1 MKKILIGAVI
11 LILISLQANA
21 QRSQEMLYLKN
32 GVKLHGTLL
41 LKSETE
47 YRFETS
53 DKVIWTFSPDE
64 VEKYVPAKVPAP
76 DTTQSLIMR
85 KVILDTLS
93 IDELKLFEDKANG
106 MKNAG
111 RILTLGGISLW
122 TMASMVAGITGNQSP
137 SAYSDDSNRDYYVL
151 STLKGFGFISAL
163 AGAPLWVVGSSRM
176 DKVELLT
183 LDFDELNLYKDK
195 AVMRRNI
202 GIGMTLGGIVL
213 SGAGILIVSYTEG
226 EDESMIAKYS
236 LLAGIT
242 STLFGIPLSVS
253 GFSRKAN
260 ADLSLQKFNI
270 SPDGS
275 MALGLG
281 MTITF

>member
-1 MKKILIGAVI
+1 MKMFLIGAVI
-11 LILISLQANA
+11 MILISLQANA

-32 GVKLHGTLL
+32 GNNLHGKLL

-47 YRFETS
+47 YRFQTT

-64 VEKYVPAKVPAP
+64 VEKYVPAKVPATN
-76 DTTQSLIMR
+76 TTQSLIMR
-85 KVILDTLS
+85 NVILDTLS

-106 MKNAG
+106 MRNAG

-122 TMASMVAGITGNQSP
+122 TIASMVAGITDNQTISVYP
-137 SAYSDDSNRDYYVL
+137 DESNWYYVL
-151 STLKGFGFISAL
+151 TTLKGFGFISAL
-163 AGAPLWVVGSSRM
+163 AGTPLWAIGSNRM

-195 AVMRRNI
+195 AVMRRNV
-202 GIGMTLGGIVL
+202 GIGMTLGGIAL
-213 SGAGILIVSYTEG
+213 SGAGVLIAYSADDEG
-226 EDESMIAKYS
+226 ASLIAQYS

-253 GFSRKAN
+253 GFTRKAN
-260 ADLSLQKFNI
+260 AELSLQKYNI
-270 SPDGS
+270 APEGS

-281 MTITF
+281 ITIRF

>member
-1 MKKILIGAVI
+1 MKKLLIGAAI
-11 LILISLQANA
+11 LILVSLQANS

-32 GVKLHGTLL
+32 GNKLHGTLL

-47 YRFETS
+47 YRFQTS
-53 DKVIWTFSPDE
+53 DKVIWTFSPEE
-64 VEKYVPAKVPAP
+64 VEKYVPVKVPAP

-85 KVILDTLS
+85 KVMLDTLS
-93 IDELKLFEDKANG
+93 IDELKLFEDKAKG
-106 MKNAG
+106 MRDAG

-122 TMASMVAGITGNQSP
+122 TIASMVAGITNNQTP
-137 SAYSDDSNRDYYVL
+137 SDYPDESNRDYYVL

-163 AGAPLWVVGSSRM
+163 AGTPLWAVGSSRM

-213 SGAGILIVSYTEG
+213 SGAGILIVSSTEG
-226 EDESMIAKYS
+226 DSMIAKYS

-260 ADLSLQKFNI
+260 AELSLQKYNI
-270 SPDGS
+270 APEGS

>member
-1 MKKILIGAVI
+1 MKKLLIGAVI

-32 GVKLHGTLL
+32 GNNLHGKLL

-47 YRFETS
+47 YRFQTT

-64 VEKYVPAKVPAP
+64 VEKYVPAKVPATN
-76 DTTQSLIMR
+76 TTQSLIMR
-85 KVILDTLS
+85 NVILDTLS

-106 MKNAG
+106 MRNAG

-122 TMASMVAGITGNQSP
+122 AIASMVAGITDNQTISVYP
-137 SAYSDDSNRDYYVL
+137 DESNWYYVL
-151 STLKGFGFISAL
+151 TTLKGFGFISAL
-163 AGAPLWVVGSSRM
+163 AGTPLWAIGSNRM

-195 AVMRRNI
+195 AVMRRNV
-202 GIGMTLGGIVL
+202 GIGMTLGGIAL
-213 SGAGILIVSYTEG
+213 SGAGVLIAYSADDEG
-226 EDESMIAKYS
+226 ASLIAQYS

-253 GFSRKAN
+253 GFTRKAN
-260 ADLSLQKFNI
+260 AELSLQKYNI
-270 SPDGS
+270 APEGS

-281 MTITF
+281 ITIRF

>member
-1 MKKILIGAVI
+1 
-11 LILISLQANA
+11 
-21 QRSQEMLYLKN
+21 MLYLKN
-32 GVKLHGTLL
+32 GVILQGTLL
-41 LKSETE
+41 RKSETE
-47 YRFETS
+47 YRFQTPDE
-53 DKVIWTFSPDE
+53 VIWTFSPDE

-85 KVILDTLS
+85 KVMLDTLS
-93 IDELKLFEDKANG
+93 IDELKLFEDKAKG
-106 MKNAG
+106 MRNAG

-122 TMASMVAGITGNQSP
+122 TIASMVAGITNNQSP

-163 AGAPLWVVGSSRM
+163 AGAPLWAVGSSRM

-213 SGAGILIVSYTEG
+213 SGAGILTVYYTEG
-226 EDESMIAKYS
+226 EDDSEIAKYS

-253 GFSRKAN
+253 GFTRKAN
-260 ADLSLQKFNI
+260 AELSLQKYNI
-270 SPDGS
+270 APEGS
-275 MALGLG
+275 MAPGLGL
-281 MTITF
+281 TITF

>member
-1 MKKILIGAVI
+1 MKKLLIGAAI
-11 LILISLQANA
+11 LILVSLQANA

-32 GVKLHGTLL
+32 GIKLHGTLL

-47 YRFETS
+47 YRFQTS
-53 DKVIWTFSPDE
+53 DKVIWTFSPEE
-64 VEKYVPAKVPAP
+64 VEKYVPVKVPAP

-85 KVILDTLS
+85 KVMLDTLS
-93 IDELKLFEDKANG
+93 IDELKLFEDKAKG
-106 MKNAG
+106 MRDAG

-122 TMASMVAGITGNQSP
+122 TIASMVAGITNNQTP
-137 SAYSDDSNRDYYVL
+137 SDYPDESNRDYYVL

-163 AGAPLWVVGSSRM
+163 AGTPLWAVGSSRM

-213 SGAGILIVSYTEG
+213 SGAGILIVSSTEG
-226 EDESMIAKYS
+226 DSMIAKYS

-260 ADLSLQKFNI
+260 AELSLQKYNI
-270 SPDGS
+270 APEGS

>member
-1 MKKILIGAVI
+1 MRKFLIGAVI

-21 QRSQEMLYLKN
+21 QQSQEMLYLKN

-47 YRFETS
+47 YRFQTS
-53 DKVIWTFSPDE
+53 DKVIWTFSPEE
-64 VEKYVPAKVPAP
+64 VEKYVPVKIPEP

-85 KVILDTLS
+85 KVMLDTLS

-106 MKNAG
+106 MRSAG
-111 RILTLGGISLW
+111 RILTLGGLSLW
-122 TMASMVAGITGNQSP
+122 TIASMVAGITNNQTP
-137 SAYSDDSNRDYYVL
+137 YDYPDESNRDYYVL
-151 STLKGFGFISAL
+151 STLKGFGLISAL
-163 AGAPLWVVGSSRM
+163 AGTPLWAIGSSRM

-195 AVMRRNI
+195 AVMRKNI
-202 GIGMTLGGIVL
+202 GIGMTLGGLVL
-213 SGAGILIVSYTEG
+213 AGAGIVTVYITEG
-226 EDESMIAKYS
+226 EGDLTIAEYS

-253 GFSRKAN
+253 GFTRKAN
-260 ADLSLQKFNI
+260 AELSLQKFNI
-270 SPDGS
+270 EPEGS

-281 MTITF
+281 MTMTF

>member
-1 MKKILIGAVI
+1 MKKLLIGAVI

-32 GVKLHGTLL
+32 GNNLHGKLL

-47 YRFETS
+47 YRFQTT

-64 VEKYVPAKVPAP
+64 VEKYVPAKVPATN
-76 DTTQSLIMR
+76 TTQSLIMR
-85 KVILDTLS
+85 NVILDTLS

-106 MKNAG
+106 MRNAG

-122 TMASMVAGITGNQSP
+122 TIASMVAGITDNQTISVYP
-137 SAYSDDSNRDYYVL
+137 DESNWYYVL
-151 STLKGFGFISAL
+151 TTLKGFGFISAL
-163 AGAPLWVVGSSRM
+163 AGTPLWAIGSNRM

-195 AVMRRNI
+195 AVMRRNV
-202 GIGMTLGGIVL
+202 GIGMTLGGIAL
-213 SGAGILIVSYTEG
+213 SGAGVLIAYSADDEG
-226 EDESMIAKYS
+226 ASLIAQYS

-253 GFSRKAN
+253 GFTRKAN
-260 ADLSLQKFNI
+260 AELSLQKYNI
-270 SPDGS
+270 APEGS

-281 MTITF
+281 ITIRF

>member
-1 MKKILIGAVI
+1 MKKFLIGAVI

-32 GVKLHGTLL
+32 GVKLQGTLL

-47 YRFETS
+47 YRFQTS

-64 VEKYVPAKVPAP
+64 VEKYVPVKVPAP

-106 MKNAG
+106 MRNAG

-122 TMASMVAGITGNQSP
+122 TIASMVAGTTNNQTI
-137 SAYSDDSNRDYYVL
+137 SAYPDESNWDYYVL
-151 STLKGFGFISAL
+151 STLKGLGFISAL
-163 AGAPLWVVGSSRM
+163 AGTPLWAVGSSRM

-195 AVMRRNI
+195 AVMRRNV
-202 GIGMTLGGIVL
+202 GIGMTLGGIAL
-213 SGAGILIVSYTEG
+213 SGAGVLIAYSADDEG
-226 EDESMIAKYS
+226 ASLIAQYS

-253 GFSRKAN
+253 GFTRKAN
-260 ADLSLQKFNI
+260 AELSLQKFNI
-270 SPDGS
+270 APEDS

-281 MTITF
+281 ITITF

>member
-1 MKKILIGAVI
+1 MKMFLIGAVI

-32 GVKLHGTLL
+32 GNNLHGKLL

-47 YRFETS
+47 YRFQTT

-64 VEKYVPAKVPAP
+64 VEKYVPAKVPATN
-76 DTTQSLIMR
+76 TTQSLIMR
-85 KVILDTLS
+85 NVILDTLS

-106 MKNAG
+106 MRNAG

-122 TMASMVAGITGNQSP
+122 TIASMVAGITDNQTISVYP
-137 SAYSDDSNRDYYVL
+137 DESNWYYVL
-151 STLKGFGFISAL
+151 TTLKGFGFISAL
-163 AGAPLWVVGSSRM
+163 AGTPLWAIGSNRM

-195 AVMRRNI
+195 AVMRRNV
-202 GIGMTLGGIVL
+202 GIGMTLGGIAL
-213 SGAGILIVSYTEG
+213 SGAGVLIAYSADDEG
-226 EDESMIAKYS
+226 ASLIAQYS

-253 GFSRKAN
+253 GFTRKAN
-260 ADLSLQKFNI
+260 AELSLQKFNI
-270 SPDGS
+270 EPEGS

-281 MTITF
+281 MTMTF

>member
-1 MKKILIGAVI
+1 MKKLLIGAVI

-47 YRFETS
+47 YRFQTS

-64 VEKYVPAKVPAP
+64 VEKYVPVKVPAP

-85 KVILDTLS
+85 KVMLDTLS
-93 IDELKLFEDKANG
+93 IVELKLFEDKANG
-106 MKNAG
+106 MRSAG

-122 TMASMVAGITGNQSP
+122 TIASMVAGITNNQTP
-137 SAYSDDSNRDYYVL
+137 SAYPDESNRDYYIL

-163 AGAPLWVVGSSRM
+163 AGAPLWAVGSSRM

-202 GIGMTLGGIVL
+202 GIGMTLGGLVL
-213 SGAGILIVSYTEG
+213 SGAGIVTVYITEG
-226 EDESMIAKYS
+226 EGDLTLAEYS

-253 GFSRKAN
+253 GFTRKAN
-260 ADLSLQKFNI
+260 AELSLQKFNI
-270 SPDGS
+270 APKGS